1 MQAVLQAQQQPAGA
15 ELGFLRNFDQ
25 ALVFEEADLDF
36 LDELVGYPNDE
47 GLQSLDNCGVPSPR
61 WDITP
66 ASSFETDLACSPQ
79 HLLLADQP
87 RSQSLL
93 QNAKQRTKESNRRH
107 QKRFREK
114 QKAHY
119 KKLEAELA
127 QTKAALKRAQAES
140 CSPVGLSLALSSQHE
155 NKPSL
160 PIVCPLDQA
169 PEALSPSILALLQT
183 PWTSCWALLTCDLL
197 QDQEEACQAV
207 AKMTYPQLAVIR
219 QGYVTKVAK
228 LLLASGHD
236 FDPKAGLQ
244 LGQLL
249 QEFCTLHTV
258 RARVAPRE
266 CGRIFNWS
274 APSLQADNEKRTP
287 DCFALLRILQLT
299 EDQKRAILSYR
310 RIYISHMAQLSEL
323 RKQLLQQLHSE
334 SAVELSNGA
343 LEARQTCEDQIL
355 RQLENCTV
363 AANRQYFHYVGSVG
377 HNAMTLWQACASV
390 VHAFPQ
396 SPDVLA
402 IGNAL
407 AEEEGEPSAELLHA
421 AAVSSGE
428 PATSGETWSQASA
441 LVQMENWMQD
451 CVASVR
457 SGAREPELTANQ
469 IFG

>member
-1 MQAVLQAQQQPAGA
+1 MQSVQAQQQPAGA
-15 ELGFLRNFDQ
+15 ELGLLGDLDQ

-36 LDELVGYPNDE
+36 LDELVDYPNDK
-47 GLQSLDNCGVPSPR
+47 GLQCLDSTGCGTASPR

-66 ASSFETDLACSPQ
+66 ARSFETDLACSPQ
-79 HLLLADQP
+79 QLLLADQP
-87 RSQSLL
+87 RSHPLL
-93 QNAKQRTKESNRRH
+93 QNAKQRTRELNRRH

-114 QKAHY
+114 QKA
-119 KKLEAELA
+119 
-127 QTKAALKRAQAES
+127 
-140 CSPVGLSLALSSQHE
+140 
-155 NKPSL
+155 
-160 PIVCPLDQA
+160 
-169 PEALSPSILALLQT
+169 PEALSPSIHALLQT
-183 PWTSCWALLTCDLL
+183 PWTAWGALLTCDLL
-197 QDQEEACQAV
+197 QDQEEACQLV

-228 LLLASGHD
+228 LLLVSGHD
-236 FDPKAGLQ
+236 VDPQAGLQ

-249 QEFCTLHTV
+249 QEFCTLHTL

-266 CGRIFNWS
+266 CGRIFTWS
-274 APSLQADNEKRTP
+274 APSGQADKVQRTP
-287 DCFALLRILQLT
+287 DWFALLRILQLT
-299 EDQKRAILSYR
+299 EDQKRAILSHR
-310 RIYISHMAQLSEL
+310 RMYISHMARLSEL
-323 RKQLLQQLHSE
+323 RKQLLQRLHSE

-363 AANRQYFHYVGSVG
+363 EANRQYFHYVGSVG
-377 HNAMTLWQACASV
+377 HDAMTVWQACVSV

-407 AEEEGEPSAELLHA
+407 AEEEGDASAELLHA
-421 AAVSSGE
+421 AAVSSSE

-441 LVQMENWMQD
+441 LVKMDDLMQD

-457 SGAREPELTANQ
+457 SGVCESEVTANQ
-469 IFG
+469 VFG